1 MKFECSIRFTY
12 KEDSEANVKS
22 ILSVLGACIRCGDE
36 IEMICD
42 GVDEVEAMAELRKLI
57 EEDL

>member
-1 MKFECSIRFTY
+1 MY